1 MKARLHVKASTILYR
16 VLRPNQ
22 SVYFGIYDP
31 ATRRIRT
38 ERTEQAAAAVADEM
52 GLQLDG
58 ERDVTHDQWLRLTG
72 RLPVDEQEVSAEQ
85 VMRDS
90 IATIGKPS
98 QPAASIEQPSP
109 VREPS
114 NSGEF
119 DDPLLLQRPVQ
130 RFSPFATENL
140 PSNDNL
146 PDAAP
151 PP

>member
-22 SVYFGIYDP
+22 SLYFGIYDP

-58 ERDVTHDQWLRLTG
+58 EREVTHDQWLRLTG
-72 RLPVDEQEVSAEQ
+72 RLPEEEVPHEEPLRHAVANVENPPP
-85 VMRDS
+85 
-90 IATIGKPS
+90 AAAPPE
-98 QPAASIEQPSP
+98 QPAP
-109 VREPS
+109 VREAPS
-114 NSGEF
+114 SGDF

-130 RFSPFATENL
+130 RFSCFSNESLPTEE
-140 PSNDNL
+140 NDLN
-146 PDAAP
+146 DAAP
-151 PP
+151 P